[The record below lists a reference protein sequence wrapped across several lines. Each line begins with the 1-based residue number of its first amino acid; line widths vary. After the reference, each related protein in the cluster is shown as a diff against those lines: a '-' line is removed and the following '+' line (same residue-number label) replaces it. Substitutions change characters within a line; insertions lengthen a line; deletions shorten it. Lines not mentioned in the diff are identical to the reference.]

1 MAYNT
6 SKGTRDLGDIQN
18 ENDKDTQIDFGSDQ
32 IALKTNNIDRL
43 IVTNNHVSCSVNVS
57 GSKFYGDGST
67 LTGVGAMDS
76 FGFAGDGGATQT
88 ITNGNTA
95 KVAGGVGLSTT
106 AAATDTVTVNLD
118 NTSVTAGSYTYTSLT
133 VDDQG
138 RLTAASSGVAPA
150 LTSVT
155 NQSANRVITSDG
167 TGQANAEANLTFD
180 GTLLN
185 LTGESRIT
193 GSLNLTGSGTT
204 LLRLHKLN
212 ADSRE
217 IEIFSAGARQSAITL
232 NGTEQLFIENESAKD
247 IILRTNNQNT
257 LRVFGQNQRV
267 GIAKEGT
274 SANAELDVD
283 GATIISGSFTVS
295 GSSTIGLNSAHSSQF
310 GGAITSSMGMHITG
324 STPRLSIGTLGGHG
338 PADGMLFVRPS
349 DEAGNNRVL
358 ALFQGASNDKQRIIF
373 AASGSGQVYVGGAHI
388 AGGILSVSGSTAET
402 LITAKSDTANTAFT
416 VRGNGNTSISGS
428 LTVSGSVRG
437 KQLDMHTHKANIGTT
452 DRHYLRFDGA
462 GADSTLGFNNFMV
475 APYNGELIKVVVRA
489 NSAAG
494 NTTVGF
500 HRGTNGD
507 SNISTTPVQTATIN
521 MSAAKT
527 SYTFNFTS
535 VSDWAAG
542 DILGISLSASFAPG
556 NLVVHSVWEMDQ
568 TS

>member
-1 MAYNT
+1 MQPVRY
-6 SKGTRDLGDIQN
+6 
-18 ENDKDTQIDFGSDQ
+18 
-32 IALKTNNIDRL
+32 
-43 IVTNNHVSCSVNVS
+43 
-57 GSKFYGDGST
+57 
-67 LTGVGAMDS
+67 
-76 FGFAGDGGATQT
+76 
-88 ITNGNTA
+88 A
-95 KVAGGVGLSTT
+95 K
-106 AAATDTVTVNLD
+106 
-118 NTSVTAGSYTYTSLT
+118 
-133 VDDQG
+133 
-138 RLTAASSGVAPA
+138 
-150 LTSVT
+150 
-155 NQSANRVITSDG
+155 
-167 TGQANAEANLTFD
+167 ANAEANLTFD

-232 NGTEQLFIENESAKD
+232 NGTEQLFIENESTKD

-295 GSSTIGLNSAHSSQF
+295 GSSTIGLNSTHIAQF
-310 GGAITSSMGMHITG
+310 DGQLSASVGVHVTG
-324 STPRLSIGTLGGHG
+324 SNPKLSIGDKGGG
-338 PADGMLFVRPS
+338 NPNDGMLFVRPS
-349 DEAGNNRVL
+349 DTNNR
-358 ALFQGASNDKQRIIF
+358 ALCLMQGKESDGNRVIF
-373 AASGSGQVYVGGAHI
+373 AVTGSGQVIVGGGHF
-388 AGGILSVSGSTAET
+388 GGVLSVSGSTAEN
-402 LITAKSDTANTAFT
+402 LISAKSDTADTAFT

-475 APYNGELIKVVVRA
+475 APYNGELVKVVVRA

-500 HRGTNGD
+500 HRGTDGD

-527 SYTFNFTS
+527 AYTFNFTS

-556 NLVVHSVWEMDQ
+556 NIVVHSVWEMDQ

>member
-150 LTSVT
+150 INSVT
-155 NQSANRVITSDG
+155 NEASNRVITSDG
-167 TGQANAEANLTFD
+167 GGQANAEANLTF
-180 GTLLN
+180 
-185 LTGESRIT
+185 
-193 GSLNLTGSGTT
+193 
-204 LLRLHKLN
+204 
-212 ADSRE
+212 
-217 IEIFSAGARQSAITL
+217 
-232 NGTEQLFIENESAKD
+232 NGTELIVTGKQ
-247 IILRTNNQNT
+247 T
-257 LRVFGQNQRV
+257 
-267 GIAKEGT
+267 T
-274 SANAELDVD
+274 SGV
-283 GATIISGSFTVS
+283 ISGS
-295 GSSTIGLNSAHSSQF
+295 G
-310 GGAITSSMGMHITG
+310 GMHITG
-324 STPRLSIGTLGGHG
+324 SDPHIAIGRRRGTSTN
-338 PADGMLFVRPS
+338 PIMLNIKPHDS
-349 DEAGNNRVL
+349 NNKIL
-358 ALFQGASNDKQRIIF
+358 LLCQESE
-373 AASGSGQVYVGGAHI
+373 ASGERTILAVTGSGKVTVGGAHLNGLFNI
-388 AGGILSVSGSTAET
+388 SGSNSET
-402 LITAKSDTANTAFT
+402 LISAKTNSHNPAFT
-416 VRGNGNTSISGS
+416 LRGNGNVSISGS

-500 HRGTNGD
+500 HRGTDGD

-527 SYTFNFTS
+527 AYTFNFTS

>member
-57 GSKFYGDGST
+57 GSNFYGDGST

-150 LTSVT
+150 LTSIT

-167 TGQANAEANLTFD
+167 TGQANAEANLTFN
-180 GTLLN
+180 GTVLN
-185 LTGESRIT
+185 L
-193 GSLNLTGSGTT
+193 
-204 LLRLHKLN
+204 
-212 ADSRE
+212 
-217 IEIFSAGARQSAITL
+217 AGGL
-232 NGTEQLFIENESAKD
+232 E
-247 IILRTNNQNT
+247 
-257 LRVFGQNQRV
+257 
-267 GIAKEGT
+267 
-274 SANAELDVD
+274 
-283 GATIISGSFTVS
+283 AT
-295 GSSTIGLNSAHSSQF
+295 Q
-310 GGAITSSMGMHITG
+310 AITSSMGMHITG

-373 AASGSGQVYVGGAHI
+373 AASGSV
-388 AGGILSVSGSTAET
+388 
-402 LITAKSDTANTAFT
+402 
-416 VRGNGNTSISGS
+416 
-428 LTVSGSVRG
+428 
-437 KQLDMHTHKANIGTT
+437 
-452 DRHYLRFDGA
+452 
-462 GADSTLGFNNFMV
+462 
-475 APYNGELIKVVVRA
+475 KV
-489 NSAAG
+489 
-494 NTTVGF
+494 
-500 HRGTNGD
+500 
-507 SNISTTPVQTATIN
+507 
-521 MSAAKT
+521 
-527 SYTFNFTS
+527 
-535 VSDWAAG
+535 
-542 DILGISLSASFAPG
+542 
-556 NLVVHSVWEMDQ
+556 
-568 TS
+568 